1 MGDVAPREDRTL
13 ERLRDHETWARHCAK
28 IVNKRKQLVPL
39 ELRPW
44 QKRFQAKI
52 AEQRL
57 AGLPIRG
64 IILKARQ
71 LGFST
76 DIQAT
81 FVQECTLS
89 DFEAALT
96 VAHDLDTAGK
106 LFEIGHRIYHN
117 LPEDPRIKP
126 PLTHERDSK
135 GGMKYMRWANGST
148 YDVETAGDKLGGR
161 GSTPSKLHLSEIAH
175 YPDTALESL
184 LGLLNGV
191 PDTPESMIFKES
203 TANGR
208 NHFERDWN
216 DAVQGIS
223 GYFHIFVPWWED
235 PDYALDFNSLEER
248 EAFEATLGE
257 GEIGEDEP
265 MLQERF
271 PHLTLE
277 QLHWRRFAIRTKTN
291 HDPVLFKQEY
301 PAYPEEAFKATGR
314 HVFSIQ
320 FTSRVLGRIER
331 HAAEQAA
338 LEPSLRRPQ
347 IGILRDTESVTRKTR
362 DGTVEVP
369 TKVEFVPIEA
379 TGFNQFIHP
388 TWAIYQHPVAE
399 NSLDHLPRE
408 QQPIFR
414 PGQYVIGNDVAGE
427 EETTSSGDTAYH
439 ALQVIDHATK
449 AQVAR
454 WRGRIDTHELTREA
468 ILAAIYFNNALL
480 AVEVTGG
487 WGGPIAHGAWRRY
500 GYANVY
506 RRQKID
512 GKNQKTADVLGWQT
526 DSQTRPEIIGNLVE
540 QLAEGTDG
548 ILDFLTADELTTFVY
563 NEKGKPVPE
572 TDHFSDLIMALMIA
586 KFVARL
592 RPPKPNRKAPPR
604 HERRVSDP
612 NGRLRRYG

>member
-1 MGDVAPREDRTL
+1 VANVDRAL
-13 ERLRDHETWARHCAK
+13 ERLKTDHAVWARKCAK

-44 QKRFQAKI
+44 QHRFQEKI

-57 AGLPIRG
+57 AEKPIRG

-81 FVQECTLS
+81 FLQEATLNS
-89 DFEAALT
+89 FEAVLT

-106 LFEIGHRIYHN
+106 LFDIGHRIYHN
-117 LPEDPRIKP
+117 LPDDPRIKP
-126 PLTHERDSK
+126 QLTQERNSK
-135 GGMKYMRWANGST
+135 GGMKYMQWANGST

-161 GSTPSKLHLSEIAH
+161 GTTPSKLHLSEIAH
-175 YPDTALESL
+175 YRDEALETL

-191 PDTPESMIFKES
+191 PDTPTSMIFKES

-223 GYFHIFVPWWED
+223 GYFHIFVPWWEE
-235 PDYALDFNSLEER
+235 PEYSLPFYSLEDR
-248 EAFEATLGE
+248 EAFEDSLGE
-257 GEIGEDEP
+257 GEIGEDEL
-265 MLQERF
+265 MLLERF

-277 QLHWRRFAIRTKTN
+277 QLNWRRFAIRTKTN

-320 FTSRVLGRIER
+320 FTSRVLGRIEN
-331 HAAEQAA
+331 
-338 LEPSLRRPQ
+338 LEREPDV
-347 IGILRDTESVTRKTR
+347 GILRAVETEEKRTREGSV
-362 DGTVEVP
+362 DVP

-379 TGFNQFIHP
+379 TGFNRFIHP
-388 TWAIYQHPVAE
+388 TWSIWRHPVGPDSA
-399 NSLDHLPRE
+399 DHLPRE
-408 QQPIFR
+408 EQPIFV

-427 EETTSSGDTAYH
+427 EETTSTGDTAYH
-439 ALQVIDHATK
+439 ALQVIDHVTK
-449 AQVAR
+449 AQAAR
-454 WRGRIDTHELTREA
+454 WRGRIATHELTYEA
-468 ILAAIYFNNALL
+468 VLAAVYFNNALL
-480 AVEVTGG
+480 AVEITGG
-487 WGGPIAHGAWRRY
+487 WGGPIARNAWRQY
-500 GYANVY
+500 GYANVF
-506 RRQKID
+506 RRQKLD
-512 GKNQKTADVLGWQT
+512 GKTQKTVDVLGWAT
-526 DSQTRPEIIGNLVE
+526 DTQTRPEIIGNLTE

-548 ILDFLTADELTTFVY
+548 IFDPLTADELTTFVY

-572 TDHFSDLIMALMIA
+572 ADHFSDLIMALMIA
-586 KFVARL
+586 KFVARIR
-592 RPPKPNRKAPPR
+592 RPRPNRRADRKPVRPQR
-604 HERRVSDP
+604 QTS
-612 NGRLRRYG
+612 RYR